1 MKPQTFGLSLF
12 TVVLLILAAIAWLL
26 QSGPPASYTA
36 IIAMPQNHLVQAD
49 DLRGS
54 GRAMLTSNLSQLIG
68 RYARHHIR
76 AGEKVSEESFDA
88 MPSLTDVKVALWVPV
103 PRTAIVSRAIDAGK
117 TARLCA
123 ADKSIGTARTHA
135 VFCLTSEAP
144 TCSLVIDVDSKM
156 LAAIPAATGVASL
169 HAIPENTACQ

>member
-1 MKPQTFGLSLF
+1 MKPQTFGLVFF
-12 TVVLLILAAIAWLL
+12 TVVLLVLAAIAWLL

-36 IIAMPQNHLVQAD
+36 TMAMPQNHMVQAD

-54 GRAMLTSNLSQLIG
+54 GRGATNLSQLTG
-68 RYARHHIR
+68 RYTRHHIR

-88 MPSLTDVKVALWVPV
+88 MPSLTDVKVALWIPV
-103 PRTAIVSRAIDAGK
+103 PRTAIVSRGIDAGK

-123 ADKSIGTARTHA
+123 ADKAIGTARAHA
-135 VFCLTSEAP
+135 VFCLTGEAS

-156 LAAIPAATGVASL
+156 LAAIPGAAGAVSL
-169 HAIPENTACQ
+169 HAVPESTACQ